1 LVPVTMVGKS
11 RAPVY
16 HGETKCFEKADKIVR
31 YPAWTPT
38 EYAGNRPSAPLLPTE
53 SSYRTDMTLGQ
64 KLIIFRIAHFQK
76 TNRQNLPNISN
87 RRIFSKPHIT
97 IFFIYFTW

>member
-1 LVPVTMVGKS
+1 MDLKLQSTILGLSLVSESVYGRQMAGTVKFKIRSRARLVPVTMVGKS

-38 EYAGNRPSAPLLPTE
+38 EMLEIGQLPLCCRRKAHIWRKRPTE
-53 SSYRTDMTLGQ
+53 
-64 KLIIFRIAHFQK
+64 
-76 TNRQNLPNISN
+76 
-87 RRIFSKPHIT
+87 
-97 IFFIYFTW
+97 